1 MNDNRNSEP
10 NNLNDY
16 EMLEFFLLLRG
27 EAEPLIGNDGMEIGF

>member
-16 EMLEFFLLLRG
+16 EMLEFFLLRG

>member
-16 EMLEFFLLLRG
+16 EMLEFFFIEGRSRTS
-27 EAEPLIGNDGMEIGF
+27 DWQ